1 MHFLRRDGERRVPAQ
16 LRGIIGVAVG
26 EMPDAGI
33 AVRPARNGAQLIDQ
47 MAKTGSETVE
57 QAPLRLA
64 TPARLFSIR
73 NTQSFY
79 LGATIGKNRAVAPAR
94 LDTRTGQQPLALAAH
109 TRTRHGTRT
118 DPQ

>member
-1 MHFLRRDGERRVPAQ
+1 MGEQVGERSAEASTFRHGPHFAVQPLGLGKADPMHFLRRDGERRVPAQ

-33 AVRPARNGAQLIDQ
+33 AVRPARNGAQMIDQ

-64 TPARLFSIR
+64 NPARSEEHTSELQSLMR
-73 NTQSFY
+73 NS
-79 LGATIGKNRAVAPAR
+79 
-94 LDTRTGQQPLALAAH
+94 
-109 TRTRHGTRT
+109 
-118 DPQ
+118 